1 MFFLLLSYIFSKK
14 YNACNTV
21 ECDKEA
27 NVTYG
32 IKRGDRIKIIF
43 KIFNETASKP
53 KNETKTNAQTT
64 SQNDWKPNLLELL
77 EEESTISTDSTEE
90 TTVSTDSTEGSTI
103 STDSTEETTI
113 STDATEESTIST
125 DATEESTMTTD
136 ATDTGDNPGD
146 NPNENE
152 DENSNPVQYYIRF
165 YPVVDKLAVLE
176 IPDPDCEIRDMINS
190 NILVQLPDDIAPIRH
205 KIRRDIYTVE
215 YLNLLIYLNKG
226 NVTKVYWDNT
236 FDVNSCRDRNIV
248 DDDTCYIK
256 NEMNGKCAGKSIKVF
271 VGFLGTDKDNVPL
284 TSAEYM
290 PSSFLKFGAG
300 GIIDDISDFAK
311 DVTNWFK

>member
-77 EEESTISTDSTEE
+77 EEESTIS
-90 TTVSTDSTEGSTI
+90 
-103 STDSTEETTI
+103 
-113 STDATEESTIST
+113 
-125 DATEESTMTTD
+125 TD